1 MKARD
6 YRLVVN
12 GKYNRVAIM
21 QRAWVIVRTNKRVGI
36 VYTISEAIHQAWND
50 AKVDMDNYKI
60 SQKPYEINRNLQLSD
75 FYSNSRGNLAM
86 GYCGR

>member
-21 QRAWVIVRTNKRVGI
+21 QRAWAIVRTNKRVGI
-36 VYTISEAIHQAWND
+36 VYTISEAIRQAWND

-60 SQKPYEINRNLQLSD
+60 SQKTYEIKPHRVLPLGICGTNNYTL
-75 FYSNSRGNLAM
+75 

>member
-21 QRAWVIVRTNKRVGI
+21 QRAWAIVRTNKRVGI

-60 SQKPYEINRNLQLSD
+60 SQKSDEIKPHRVLPLGICGTNNYTL
-75 FYSNSRGNLAM
+75 

>member
-21 QRAWVIVRTNKRVGI
+21 QRAWAIVRTNKRVGI

-75 FYSNSRGNLAM
+75 FWGFKH
-86 GYCGR
+86 

>member
-21 QRAWVIVRTNKRVGI
+21 QRAWAIVRTNKRVGI

-60 SQKPYEINRNLQLSD
+60 SQKSDEIKPHRVLLGICGTNNYTL
-75 FYSNSRGNLAM
+75 